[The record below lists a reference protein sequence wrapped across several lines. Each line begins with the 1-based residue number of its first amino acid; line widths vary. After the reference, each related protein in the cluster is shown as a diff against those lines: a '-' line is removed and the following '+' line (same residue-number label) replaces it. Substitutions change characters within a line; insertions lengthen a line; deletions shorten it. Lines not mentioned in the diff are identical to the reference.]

1 MAFKINGVLIKEPD
15 DYLKRGKRTKTN
27 STILEPLYSDLKDL
41 SKSIHEPMSVILD
54 NMILYFQEN
63 PKELEILIKKCKDY

>member
-1 MAFKINGVLIKEPD
+1 MGFIINGIKIRERD

-27 STILEPLYSDLKDL
+27 STILDPLYSDLKIL
-41 SKSIHEPMSVILD
+41 SKDIREPMSVILD

-63 PKELEILIKKCKDY
+63 PKELEILIKKCKEY